1 VGQRYGTFVKY
12 LNDGLG
18 MDAQSLHQLRAALLT

>member
-18 MDAQSLHQLRAALLT
+18 MDAQSLRQLQAALLN